1 MRVNKEGNYGKYYKR
16 KRQSYIGGRLERGRY
31 CAFSA
36 GFKKLELPEDFDMS
50 ELEEDESDEDFD
62 LWYAGLKK
70 RRESVRSINDNK
82 NSMKRC
88 LCTVF

>member
-1 MRVNKEGNYGKYYKR
+1 MRF
-16 KRQSYIGGRLERGRY
+16 
-31 CAFSA
+31 FSR
-36 GFKKLELPEDFDMS
+36 KKLELPENFDMS
-50 ELEEDESDEDFD
+50 ELEEDESDEDVD